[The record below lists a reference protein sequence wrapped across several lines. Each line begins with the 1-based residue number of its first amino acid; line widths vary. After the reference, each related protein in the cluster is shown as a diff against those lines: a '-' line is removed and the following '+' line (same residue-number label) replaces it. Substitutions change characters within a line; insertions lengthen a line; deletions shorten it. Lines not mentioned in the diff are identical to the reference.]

1 MTQDDYLARIDQR
14 LESLVNQIQ
23 QLLQYI
29 YADSTS
35 TKAAVFGLGDYLQ
48 ESNDR
53 MARIELAIE
62 KSSDRMDRIENTIAH
77 QTAIAEQQ
85 AQAAKNQAEAAKTQA
100 ENIRLMIEMVNR
112 RQA

>member
-14 LESLVNQIQ
+14 LEILVSQIER
-23 QLLQYI
+23 LLQYL

-53 MARIELAIE
+53 MARIESALE
-62 KSSDRMDRIENTIAH
+62 R

-85 AQAAKNQAEAAKTQA
+85 AQAAKNQADAAKTQA

-112 RQA
+112 KQA

>member
-14 LESLVNQIQ
+14 LESLVSQIER
-23 QLLQYI
+23 LLQYI

-35 TKAAVFGLGDYLQ
+35 TKAAVFGLGDYLK

-53 MARIELAIE
+53 MARIELALE
-62 KSSDRMDRIENTIAH
+62 R

-85 AQAAKNQAEAAKTQA
+85 AQAAKNQADAAKTQA

>member
-14 LESLVNQIQ
+14 LESLVNQIER
-23 QLLQYI
+23 LLQYI

-48 ESNDR
+48 DSNDR
-53 MARIELAIE
+53 MARIESAIE
-62 KSSDRMDRIENTIAH
+62 R

-85 AQAAKNQAEAAKTQA
+85 ADAAKTQA

>member
-1 MTQDDYLARIDQR
+1 MTQDDYLARIDER
-14 LESLVNQIQ
+14 LESLVNQIER
-23 QLLQYI
+23 LLQYI

-62 KSSDRMDRIENTIAH
+62 KSSNRMDRIENTIAH

-85 AQAAKNQAEAAKTQA
+85 AQAAKTQA

>member
-1 MTQDDYLARIDQR
+1 MTQDDYLAKIDQR
-14 LESLVNQIQ
+14 LESLVNQIER
-23 QLLQYI
+23 LLQYI

-53 MARIELAIE
+53 MARIESAIE
-62 KSSDRMDRIENTIAH
+62 R

-85 AQAAKNQAEAAKTQA
+85 ADAAKTQA

>member
-14 LESLVNQIQ
+14 LESLVNQIERM
-23 QLLQYI
+23 LQYI

-35 TKAAVFGLGDYLQ
+35 TKAAVFGLGDHLQ

-53 MARIELAIE
+53 MARIESAIE
-62 KSSDRMDRIENTIAH
+62 R

-85 AQAAKNQAEAAKTQA
+85 AEAAKNQADAAKTQA

-112 RQA
+112 KQA

>member
-14 LESLVNQIQ
+14 LESLVNQIER
-23 QLLQYI
+23 LLQYI

-53 MARIELAIE
+53 MARIESAIE
-62 KSSDRMDRIENTIAH
+62 R

-85 AQAAKNQAEAAKTQA
+85 ADAAKTQA
-100 ENIRLMIEMVNR
+100 ENIRIMIEMVNR

>member
-14 LESLVNQIQ
+14 LESLVNQIER
-23 QLLQYI
+23 LLQYI

-53 MARIELAIE
+53 MARIESAIE
-62 KSSDRMDRIENTIAH
+62 R

-85 AQAAKNQAEAAKTQA
+85 ADAAKTQA

>member
-1 MTQDDYLARIDQR
+1 MTQDDYLAKIDKS
-14 LESLVNQIQ
+14 LESLVNQIER
-23 QLLQYI
+23 LLQYI

-53 MARIELAIE
+53 MARIESAIE
-62 KSSDRMDRIENTIAH
+62 R

-85 AQAAKNQAEAAKTQA
+85 ADAAKTQA

>member
-14 LESLVNQIQ
+14 LESLVNQIERM
-23 QLLQYI
+23 LQYI

-53 MARIELAIE
+53 MARIESASNVKPRSLNS
-62 KSSDRMDRIENTIAH
+62 KPK
-77 QTAIAEQQ
+77 QQ
-85 AQAAKNQAEAAKTQA
+85 KT
-100 ENIRLMIEMVNR
+100 R
-112 RQA
+112 RTRRKLKPKIFD

>member
-14 LESLVNQIQ
+14 LESLVNQIERM
-23 QLLQYI
+23 LQYI

-35 TKAAVFGLGDYLQ
+35 TKAAVFGFGDYLQ

-53 MARIELAIE
+53 MARIESAIE
-62 KSSDRMDRIENTIAH
+62 R

-85 AQAAKNQAEAAKTQA
+85 AEAAKNQADAAKTQA

-112 RQA
+112 KQA

>member
-1 MTQDDYLARIDQR
+1 MTQDDYLARIDER

-53 MARIELAIE
+53 MARIEAAIE
-62 KSSDRMDRIENTIAH
+62 R

-85 AQAAKNQAEAAKTQA
+85 AQAAKNQADAAKTQA

>member
-14 LESLVNQIQ
+14 LESLVNQIER
-23 QLLQYI
+23 LLQYI

-53 MARIELAIE
+53 MARIELTIE
-62 KSSDRMDRIENTIAH
+62 R

-85 AQAAKNQAEAAKTQA
+85 AQAAKNQADAAKTQA

>member
-14 LESLVNQIQ
+14 LENLVSQIG
-23 QLLQYI
+23 QLLEYLHT
-29 YADSTS
+29 DSTS
-35 TKAAVFGLGDYLQ
+35 VKAAVFGLGDYLQ

-53 MARIELAIE
+53 MARIESAIE
-62 KSSDRMDRIENTIAH
+62 R

-85 AQAAKNQAEAAKTQA
+85 AEAAKNQADAAKTQA

-112 RQA
+112 KQA

>member
-1 MTQDDYLARIDQR
+1 MTQDDYLAKIDKS
-14 LESLVNQIQ
+14 LENLVNQIER
-23 QLLQYI
+23 LLQYI

-35 TKAAVFGLGDYLQ
+35 TKAAVFGLGDHLQ

-53 MARIELAIE
+53 MARIESAIE
-62 KSSDRMDRIENTIAH
+62 R

-85 AQAAKNQAEAAKTQA
+85 ADAAKTQA

>member
-14 LESLVNQIQ
+14 LESLVNQIERM
-23 QLLQYI
+23 LQYI

-53 MARIELAIE
+53 MARIESAIE
-62 KSSDRMDRIENTIAH
+62 R

-85 AQAAKNQAEAAKTQA
+85 AEAAKNQADAAKTQA
-100 ENIRLMIEMVNR
+100 DNIRLMIEMVNR

>member
-14 LESLVNQIQ
+14 LESLVSQIER
-23 QLLQYI
+23 LLQYI

-53 MARIELAIE
+53 MARIEAAIE
-62 KSSDRMDRIENTIAH
+62 H
-77 QTAIAEQQ
+77 QTGIAEQQ
-85 AQAAKNQAEAAKTQA
+85 AQAAKNQADAAKTQA

>member
-1 MTQDDYLARIDQR
+1 MTQDDYLARIDER
-14 LESLVNQIQ
+14 LESLVNQIER
-23 QLLQYI
+23 LLQYI

-62 KSSDRMDRIENTIAH
+62 R

>member
-14 LESLVNQIQ
+14 LESLVNQIER
-23 QLLQYI
+23 LLQYI

-53 MARIELAIE
+53 MARIESAIE
-62 KSSDRMDRIENTIAH
+62 R

-85 AQAAKNQAEAAKTQA
+85 AQAAKTQA